1 MDALHDPLAINLRGQ
16 TRILIASLPSES
28 PHAFMLAAAVSQTST
43 QLLTVLSGLL
53 SAPELTLQ
61 IATLFRPILLDLC
74 ARWLDEPK
82 ITQGQLVALCYLL
95 EVHEELF
102 PILNDLLQ
110 RPEFI
115 DGPIAFIAGLE
126 SPLSIEVQRLQR
138 LLLAYYRILQANREL
153 PRHLL
158 WSLSP
163 LSTLIWTPGLDNAVR
178 LLAIRCYS
186 LQSGMGEGERE
197 TLERSTLGEL
207 CAVDCPIEYGCDMD
221 GSVKQMDG
229 WVLPVF
235 EVQRIQE
242 MRRGLVE
249 NPQTFYEGGGMEPIE
264 LRGCSPRL
272 TNVHGIFL
280 LRANG
285 STTTT
290 SPLVPTP
297 TTDRALRALATQIS
311 LRLPTLL
318 SSPPSSGK
326 SLLLSHMAELLH
338 PGVKNQIIHIH
349 LADTSLDPRSLLG
362 AYISSPTQPGTFEW
376 KEGVLVRSMRQG
388 KWVVFEDIDRGSSE
402 VLGVLKPLVESLGP
416 GKWIGQRASLDVPGR
431 GRVVAA
437 DGFAIFAT
445 RSVIP
450 SRTGTF
456 PQPLFFGAHKF
467 HEILLSS
474 PTPSELETIILS
486 RFPRLARNTAQALI
500 ALWDAV
506 KALGSAA
513 STRDVGLR
521 ELENFC
527 TRVQRCLPSSHDA
540 MDVDSDTSAEILP
553 LSTIFPNPTL
563 REELYLEA
571 RDIFFG
577 AGATTASARAHLD
590 NIARV
595 VAQHLGLEPERSAW
609 VLNGRTPEFEVEKD
623 VNGRPTAVRVGRTRL
638 AARPVKAEM
647 TAPSTRPFAMHR
659 PAVLLLSRI
668 ATSVSIGEP
677 VLLTGE
683 TGTGKTSVVT
693 HLASLLRRP
702 LVSLNL
708 SHQTESADLIGGFK
722 PIDARIPGSVL
733 QERFLQLFGGTFS
746 RRKNEKFEAE
756 VRKAVGEGRWKRA
769 VEAWRKSTQLAKQQI
784 QAKGKGEE
792 LEDASANGETPR
804 KRRKV
809 ANVSEAEW
817 DVFEQDVGEFDVQ
830 HVRAKG
836 KFAFGFVEGPL
847 IKALRSGDWV
857 LLDEINLASPETLEC
872 ISALLHSPTASIT
885 LTEQGSLE
893 PVPRHPD
900 FRLFACMNPATD
912 VGKKDLPPNIRPRF
926 TEIDVPPP
934 DADRET
940 LLSIVTQYIG
950 DHALGDK
957 GAIMNVAEF
966 YAAVKQLADSRQISD
981 GANHKPHYSMRTLA
995 RALSFAADIA
1005 AAYSLR
1011 RAIWE
1016 GCLMAFTMVL
1026 DAPSAEVVTAL
1037 AQKHLLA
1044 GVRNPRSMLMKE
1056 PSVPNGRSPD
1066 EFVKLGPFYLEK
1078 GPLDADLVEDYIM
1091 TPSVETK
1098 LIDLARIILTRRFPV
1113 LIEGPT
1119 SSGKTSSVEY
1129 LAKRTG
1135 HRFIRINNHEHTDI
1149 QEYLGSYV
1157 SDPATGKLVFKDG
1170 LLVRAL
1176 RNGDWIVLDE
1186 LNLAP
1191 TDVLEALNRLLD
1203 DNRELVIPETQE
1215 VVRPHPHFMLFATQ
1229 NPPGLYAGRKV
1240 LSRAFRNRF
1249 LEVHFEDVP
1258 QSELET
1264 ILCQRCRIAPSYG
1277 KKIVSVFRELQ
1288 KRRQSGRVFETKQ
1301 GFATLRDLFRW
1312 AGRDAIGYQE
1322 LAENGYML
1330 LAERARRDD
1339 DKVAVK
1345 EVIESV
1351 MGVKIDENALYN
1363 LHNADVDFAGYL
1375 DCRIPSSSPN
1385 LIWTRA
1391 MQRLFILVGRALR
1404 FNEPVLL
1411 VGETGSGKTSVCQIF
1426 ADASSKRLHGLN
1438 CHQNTETAD
1447 LIGGLRPVR
1456 NRSAREAE
1464 VYREG
1469 MEILQH
1475 LGLTPAAPTLEALG
1489 HCLQAALDSSS
1500 VDSEGRSRLDA
1511 VRRKFLRLKAI
1522 FEWHDG
1528 PLVDAMRDG
1537 DVFLLDEISLADDSV
1552 LERLNSV
1559 LEPGRTLVLAERGGD
1574 DLEHPM
1580 IHAAES
1586 FKLVATMN
1594 PGGDYGKKELSPALR
1609 NRFTEIWVPPVDA
1622 RSDLELIVDRMW
1634 KFDSLRPYTP
1644 KVLDFAEWLSAKV
1657 GDRSLMSL
1665 RDILAWVVFSNSV
1678 HPSETGD
1685 GMSPDEIF
1693 HHAAHMTFLDGLGSL
1708 PQLTAYSR
1716 EAIRRLKDNA
1726 LVQLQS
1732 LAPISSKEGHV
1743 PDYDPANW
1751 VQLGTFAIARGP
1763 CEPSLPT
1770 FNLRAPTAQDNAMR
1784 VVRACQVPK
1793 PILLEGSPGVGKTSL
1808 VTALANIVGHRL
1820 CRINLSDQTDL
1831 IDLFGSDLPVEGG
1844 GPGEFAWKDAEFLT
1858 ALQEGHW
1865 VLLDEMN
1872 LAPQAVLEGL
1882 NAVLDHRGTVYIP
1895 ELSRSFTRHPDFR
1908 IFAAQNPLNQGGGRK
1923 GLPKSFVNRFTKVY
1937 VEELTPG
1944 DLLLVCQHLFPSI
1957 APEIL
1962 QAMISFNTTLNEEI
1976 SVKRS
1981 FARAGS
1987 PWEFNLRDVLRWAT
2001 LLDSSSSLADPSEIF
2016 RSVYLD
2022 RFRDVEDRRR
2032 AQLLSDQ
2039 IFQTTSAAHD
2049 HGPVWAIS
2057 AGHLQ
2062 IGAFHSPRQNH
2073 AVVGRPGRMLKTQL
2087 PALETVGHC
2096 VSQSWLAIITGPR
2109 NSGKTELVRTLA
2121 NFMGRPLCEVSLNS
2135 ATDTMDILGSFEQVD
2150 NRGRVFA
2157 AVDDLLSIADSHLR
2171 SSAGSPLAHSLMYDQ
2186 LWKARHGALLA
2197 RDLPALLRTASALI
2211 VDLLALTPEQTALV
2225 DLQRLQEEVE
2235 RLMALRDG
2243 PGSFQWVDGPLI
2255 RAMKLGD
2262 WILLDGANLCNPSV
2276 LDRLNS
2282 LCEVN
2287 GFLTLSERGYVD
2299 GLVQILR
2306 PHPKFRIFMSVDPQY
2321 GELSRAMRNR
2331 GIEIALSLRP
2341 IADDPITL
2349 QDHARLPPALH
2360 ATVDINRFDA
2370 VRRGLHIEDIVFQNT
2385 PYSSGRL
2392 LDQDSTSSNIL
2403 DRAGFVVTP
2412 PTAAFYSFNARTAA
2426 SSYASHLRR
2435 FLAQK
2440 GSALEGPRVFSQSI
2454 PGISLGPAITSSW
2467 DVYAQSWGV
2476 PLDFVRSQGMDF
2488 YLKPRHL
2495 TPEIGPSNHLL
2506 LQSLELDVAIY
2517 LHAETSKSIVF
2528 AIKSE
2533 NSYSN
2538 ARALKEID
2546 IVVEKA
2552 QDLAVATLE
2561 GLNTTDWSSNAVSI
2575 NLSLR
2580 TLRFAEHLRN
2590 VRAHTH
2596 FDYSAVQAISAWLV
2610 DSLEDCPSAFT
2621 PLAQHVKALRELVA
2635 LSTGLG
2641 MTEIWSRFMA
2651 DKIPEFPAPLM
2662 QLDDLAR
2669 RLMDTPSSQ
2678 GLRRQCFDLM
2688 CLHSIKD
2695 FVSEED
2701 VSTFDQ
2707 LRDGLL
2713 QRMNDGAREHP
2724 DAEAV
2729 VEVESLIP
2737 QLGVLASC
2745 PNIGGRIG
2753 KEVHFQT
2760 PKLRRILTAVNQNQN
2775 FAHKIE
2781 QLIQVECL
2789 RPSSSLRH
2797 VVLYQHLLWA
2807 LNAEKG
2813 RSRLTQ
2819 ISDAFPVFLRLQ
2831 MQWLNDIWTTSD
2843 ELAACFTSS
2852 FENVAFTTGM
2862 ESDVRTSL
2870 SHTVSLVEH
2879 TKNRP
2884 LKDSV
2889 QRHLRPALQ
2898 RFSSQHQ
2905 SRQRSIEDLGSCWIA
2920 LSRTMLDLFVPDAPV
2935 DPAAVQN
2942 CAIGFWRQ
2950 QASLLSEQI
2959 RLHAQLEQLTTGNS
2973 ENVILSYLRTQ
2984 LTETLDHLREIPAF
2998 PTRQDISRLHMFWS
3012 EVAQFQS
3019 HIISSAKIDAI
3030 LFTLGNSDESAILRE
3045 NVLQQ
3050 SMAGFSQRLDS
3061 VYPEFSDISAPLQL
3075 AILCLRIGLRLVVS
3089 AFVSSEAIADH
3100 LANLSSSLVAFPSI
3114 QGSASILAR
3123 SELGPL
3129 IVSPLRH
3136 ILLNLAAAAVETHS
3150 GIAVATHIDVIET
3163 AYSQAQRL
3171 WLIDRAREGESEAA
3185 SASLYRHKPLDHE
3198 DVGEAEME
3206 EQEFLA
3212 LFPSFED
3219 ALDPES
3225 PEQPKGRASQ
3235 SGRIHSAETQQLV
3248 DLHLSL
3254 LVPQDDITASNGP
3267 GIFDQLRQNT
3277 LGGLLQT
3284 HFSSLSDVI
3293 DAESLPLQL
3302 ALLRTRLSS
3311 TQTSPTSLHEPYNF
3325 YGDSN
3330 ILEARK
3336 AVAVINALKMRLQVL
3351 VEEWPDQMV
3360 LQHLV
3365 GRCDAVLAL
3374 DLGSPVAKVLSAL
3387 EQLLVQTADWEIYAN
3402 RHNTLKEHQSAL
3414 TTLIVEWRRLELACW
3429 QGLLQSQA
3437 KTFADGI
3444 SEWWFQVYDAT
3455 IRGPLDAAKR
3465 AQEDP
3470 TQTVSGYFV
3479 TLIPLLDDFIRASPL
3494 GQFHARMRLLHS
3506 FEVYCVHL
3514 AGSQTDLA
3522 RDTLNRVRRV
3532 LHATR
3537 DYYSIFALEL
3547 STKLADQR
3555 NVLEKELRGFIKL
3568 ASWKD
3573 INVQALKASAQ
3584 RTHPSTVQDYSEIP
3598 RRFASAGIRL
3608 FSSSFINRSTFGVP
3622 SQCHPSPT
3630 MTPSR
3635 HPLIGQTWPLLS
3647 RSSAGFCI
3655 RAFFPPSLLAPPSSS
3670 TTLAVD
3676 VIVTTKE
3683 LSAVPITST
3692 LPEKARERAE
3702 GFDGQETK
3710 GVEQSSQRAQASW
3723 IHRQREAGHSATV
3736 AKSEDYYLRLNGA
3749 LPLLRSS
3756 LSGHHPDLAYARSP
3770 ERRDV
3775 CRVGFRHGRWT
3786 RDLGTSSASS
3796 GKLILI
3802 DCYSSLA
3809 DAFADYDKLQQLSQR
3824 LNRLAA
3830 GSQGIA
3836 FYGELMTH
3844 QLSSALKE
3852 TNDGLDT
3859 FNALNP
3865 SPAVSG
3871 ALLEEAKALEL
3882 STHALCDQIKRI
3894 YDSLNSSSLPILLE
3908 GSDERVVVTDA
3919 VDHFTRTLTILE
3931 AWADTHPRLRHL
3943 FVPVKSWLRS
3953 QPTVVLCS
3961 DADPTVAVE
3970 NPDVVDLFLV
3980 HVQSM
3985 LAACPESVEEEND
3998 ERDRYIEQD
4007 YHHVRNLTRLLKLK
4021 QTLDCPQYYRRSAC
4035 DTQLVE
4041 QQLIAHSEWTKALF
4055 KLDYVLCSVTQ
4066 TIAKD
4071 GFCKPP
4077 DGDDAGAGGETS
4089 EVSGGM
4095 GLGVGEGSENVSK
4108 DIEDESQ
4115 VEGLK
4120 GDDEQGND
4128 PKDRND
4134 DNDAIEMSEDFG
4146 GNLEDVPE
4154 DEEEG
4159 DEKESEEGSEADPE
4173 EQLGDLDASDPSA
4186 VDEKLWGDEQ
4196 GPQDSAE
4203 KDDKTNQDHS
4213 EEKSGDSEVVAKEGE
4228 QQSQQKEKKEGPE
4241 QPADEE
4247 PPENAEDEAMAD
4259 GEEQQEDHAPMD
4271 GQEPEPPVQSAE
4283 VGDDKETPE
4292 DEEFPDDHAVAQP
4305 DVTAGEGEVDPNNEK
4320 NEEGG
4325 ESAATGQAG
4334 SSAGVAGQDSAAE
4347 EKSKDDGGAPQ
4358 PSEPA
4363 PEPPALSSESEV
4375 AGTRGTRSRKPD
4387 MQLASNPLRSLGD
4400 ALKEIRQR
4408 FDQILDAEQR
4418 GRQTLRRSKV
4428 DAPLHAEDHQ
4438 KPSEMQTLH
4447 EGASSLQSREDV
4459 DGAIVHDAPHDS
4471 AGRTAPSDSSAPT
4484 ADVDM
4489 EEDNTVELELRQWQA
4504 SGMPDDGAERI
4515 WRLYESLTHDL
4526 AYALCEQLRL
4536 ILEPTLATR
4545 LKGDYRTGKRLN
4557 MKKIISYIASDYTKD
4572 KIWLRRTRPSQREYQ
4587 VLIALDDSKS
4597 MAESHSVH
4605 LAFETLALVSKAL
4618 SRLEA
4623 GDVAIAK
4630 FGEQVDV
4637 LHGFDGGPFTDQAG
4651 TQLMSAFRFDQKATD
4666 VLALVETSLRVLE
4679 AARERRA
4686 MGSASAADLWQ
4697 LEIIISDGMCQDHE
4711 RLRTV
4716 LRRAEEQRVMI
4727 VFIIV
4732 DSLHSATAAT
4742 AAGGARK
4749 PVVQGSIL
4757 TMDKAEY
4764 KNVDGRMELQLQRYL
4779 DSFPF
4784 EYYVVLRSVE
4794 ALPEVL
4800 AGTLRQFFERIS
4812 EEICVEDVERDNMV
4826 YQQRRAHGYFVL
4838 KSIAGRIVGVDDE
4851 VHEVRC
4857 RGSRRVGYVVS
4868 SPPPVKRDSEDCP
4881 VPKPRASVKARSADT
4896 WSAHNLV
4903 QCPPLHP
4910 SSPLDSLMDD
4920 GFEKHFFF
4928 TDDEYDERPRNTTR
4942 RRREAHKMEKP
4953 RSKRC
4958 QKGNDVDEKDEE
4970 KRQKKKT
4977 DKDEQGRNERT
4988 HKRDGGGGQRA
4999 ICRLFAECRH
5009 QLEGKFS
5016 NSAKLRAMSTSKA
5029 TPSKPKRKD
5038 KERLSSQDK
5047 DKERLSSQPPTTERL
5062 KTVVRRLPPNL
5073 PEDIFWQSVQSWVS
5087 DETVAWKIYYPGKLR
5102 KRLNKENVSSRAYIV
5117 FKTEEQLA
5125 QFSRDYDG
5133 HLFRDK
5139 AGNESYAVVEF
5150 APYQKVPP
5158 EKKKTD
5164 ARSGTIEK
5172 DEDYIS
5178 FIESLNA
5185 QSSNAEPVSLE
5196 SLIAANQP
5204 APAPKTTPLLEA
5216 LKAEKAAQK
5225 EKETAIRQIAQQK
5238 RDEAKKKSAAAAA
5251 PAASTSNAPLSKK
5264 AAKKAAAAA
5273 ASTQAASKAGPG
5285 GAGPS
5290 KQSAA
5295 PSNAINAAPPRPAK
5309 APKSA
5314 RPQQQAQSQSQR
5326 IPGPPAVPTDVSLA
5340 SAAGAIQSQRIPGP
5354 PAVPTDVSVASAAN
5368 SGIVP
5373 NEPPA
5378 APIASRRTRPIIGLA
5393 SRQFEAALS
5402 GAGVAPGAGAGG
5414 AERKSRRERERDR
5427 AAASA
5432 GTTVDKDAGAGGSG
5446 AGAGAGANGA
5456 PPFPRKEK
5464 QQPMRRKESVSGVSG
5479 GVALSTQAPE
5489 YTVRIPSIL
5498 QRGPPGGGGDQVVT
5512 PASAPVIVHRIDGDV
5527 QVAPQAG
5534 VIPVNFAAMRGGG
5547 AGPGAGGRRGGA
5559 GRGGRARG
5567 GVGRGGG

>member
-16 TRILIASLPSES
+16 TRILIASLSSES
-28 PHAFMLAAAVSQTST
+28 PHASTLAAAVSQTST
-43 QLLTVLSGLL
+43 QISSVLSGLL

-74 ARWLDEPK
+74 ARWLDGPK
-82 ITQGQLVALCYLL
+82 ITEGQLVALCYLL

-115 DGPIAFIAGLE
+115 DGPVAFVAGLE
-126 SPLSIEVQRLQR
+126 SPLSIEIPRLQR

-186 LQSGMGEGERE
+186 LQSGMAEGERE
-197 TLERSTLGEL
+197 ELERATLGEL
-207 CAVDCPIEYGCDMD
+207 CVVDCPLEYGCDMD
-221 GSVKQMDG
+221 GTVKQMDG

-249 NPQTFYEGGGMEPIE
+249 NPQMFYEGGGMEPIE
-264 LRGCSPRL
+264 LSPRL
-272 TNVHGIFL
+272 TNVHGILL

-285 STTTT
+285 STTTI

-445 RSVIP
+445 RSVVP

-456 PQPLFFGAHKF
+456 PPPLFFGAHKF

-474 PTPSELETIILS
+474 PTPNELETIILA
-486 RFPRLARNTAQALI
+486 RFPRLARDTARALI

-521 ELENFC
+521 ELESFC
-527 TRVQRCLPSSHDA
+527 TRVQRLLPTSHDA
-540 MDVDSDTSAEILP
+540 MDVDLPASADLSNSTSKQ
-553 LSTIFPNPTL
+553 
-563 REELYLEA
+563 

-590 NIARV
+590 HIARV

-638 AARPVKAEM
+638 SARPAKAEM
-647 TAPSTRPFAMHR
+647 TAPNTRPFAMHR

-784 QAKGKGEE
+784 QAKGKGDE
-792 LEDASANGETPR
+792 LMPARMGETPR

-817 DVFEQDVGEFDVQ
+817 DAFEQDVGEFEVQ

-872 ISALLHSPTASIT
+872 ISALLQSTTASIT

-912 VGKKDLPPNIRPRF
+912 VGKKDLPPNIRSRF

-966 YAAVKQLADSRQISD
+966 YAAVKQLADSRQIAD

-1056 PSVPNGRSPD
+1056 PSVPNGRPPD

-1078 GPLDADLVEDYIM
+1078 GPLDADL
-1091 TPSVETK
+1091 TK

-1258 QSELET
+1258 QVGAGDDSLP
-1264 ILCQRCRIAPSYG
+1264 A
-1277 KKIVSVFRELQ
+1277 VSHRPLLRE
-1288 KRRQSGRVFETKQ
+1288 ENH
-1301 GFATLRDLFRW
+1301 
-1312 AGRDAIGYQE
+1312 AIGYQE

-1339 DKVAVK
+1339 DKAAVK

-1363 LHNADVDFAGYL
+1363 LHNADADFAGYL
-1375 DCRIPSSSPN
+1375 NCPIPSASSN

-1447 LIGGLRPVR
+1447 LIEVR
-1456 NRSAREAE
+1456 VRRKCTG
-1464 VYREG
+1464 RG
-1469 MEILQH
+1469 WKFLQH
-1475 LGLTPAAPTLEALG
+1475 LGVTPAALTLEAVG
-1489 HCLQAALDSSS
+1489 HCLQAALESSS
-1500 VDSEGRSRLDA
+1500 VDSEARLRLDG

-1528 PLVDAMRDG
+1528 PLVDAMRGG

-1574 DLEHPM
+1574 DLEHPT
-1580 IHAAES
+1580 IQAVES

-1622 RSDLELIVDRMW
+1622 AHMW
-1634 KFDSLRPYTP
+1634 KFESLRSYTS

-1685 GMSPDEIF
+1685 GISPDEIF
-1693 HHAAHMTFLDGLGSL
+1693 
-1708 PQLTAYSR
+1708 LTAYSR
-1716 EAIRRLKDNA
+1716 EAIRRLKDDA

-1743 PDYDPANW
+1743 PDYDPAKW

-1763 CEPSLPT
+1763 CAPSLPT

-1937 VEELTPG
+1937 VEELTPS

-1957 APEIL
+1957 SPEIL

-2001 LLDSSSSLADPSEIF
+2001 LLDSSSSPADPSEIF

-2032 AQLLSDQ
+2032 AQLLFNQ
-2039 IFQTTSAAHD
+2039 IFQTAFDALD
-2049 HGPVWAIS
+2049 HAPVWAIS
-2057 AGHLQ
+2057 ARHLQ
-2062 IGAFHSPRQNH
+2062 IGAFHSTRQNH
-2073 AVVGRPGRMLKTQL
+2073 TVIGRPGRILKAQL
-2087 PALETVGHC
+2087 PALETVGHS

-2121 NFMGRPLCEVSLNS
+2121 NFMGRPLFEVSLNS

-2157 AVDDLLSIADSHLR
+2157 TVDDLLGIADSYLR
-2171 SSAGSPLAHSLMYDQ
+2171 SSAGSRLAHSLMYDR
-2186 LWKARHGALLA
+2186 LWNARHGALLA
-2197 RDLPALLRTASALI
+2197 RDLPALLSAASALI
-2211 VDLLALTPEQTALV
+2211 VELLALSPAQTSSV
-2225 DLQRLQEEVE
+2225 DLQRLQEEIE
-2235 RLMALRDG
+2235 HLMALRDG

-2255 RAMKLGD
+2255 RAMKQGD

-2306 PHPKFRIFMSVDPQY
+2306 PHPTFRIFMSVDPQY

-2331 GIEIALSLRP
+2331 GIEIALSLRS
-2341 IADDPITL
+2341 IADDLATL
-2349 QDHARLPPALH
+2349 RDHARLPHALPT
-2360 ATVDINRFDA
+2360 TVDIQLFEA
-2370 VRRGLHIEDIVFQNT
+2370 VRRGLHIQEIVCQNT

-2392 LDQDSTSSNIL
+2392 LDQDSTSSNTL
-2403 DRAGFVVTP
+2403 DRTGLLVTP
-2412 PTAAFYSFNARTAA
+2412 PTAALYSFNARTTA

-2435 FLAQK
+2435 FLSQK
-2440 GSALEGPRVFSQSI
+2440 GSALDGPRVFSQSV
-2454 PGISLGPAITSSW
+2454 PGVALGTAITSSCEC
-2467 DVYAQSWGV
+2467 
-2476 PLDFVRSQGMDF
+2476 GMDF
-2488 YLKPRHL
+2488 YLKPRYF
-2495 TPEIGPSNHLL
+2495 TPEIGTSNHLL
-2506 LQSLELDVAIY
+2506 LQALELNVAIY

-2528 AIKSE
+2528 ASTSE

-2546 IVVEKA
+2546 VVVKKA
-2552 QDLAVATLE
+2552 QDLAATTLE
-2561 GLNTTDWSSNAVSI
+2561 GLDAADWSSNADAI

-2580 TLRFAEHLRN
+2580 ILRFAEHLRKARTN
-2590 VRAHTH
+2590 TH
-2596 FDYSAVQAISAWLV
+2596 FDYSAVQAISTWLIE
-2610 DSLEDCPSAFT
+2610 SLEDCPSDFT
-2621 PLAQHVKALRELVA
+2621 PLAQHVKALRALVA

-2641 MTEIWSRFMA
+2641 MTDIWSRFMT
-2651 DKIPEFPAPLM
+2651 DKVPEFPPSLI
-2662 QLDDLAR
+2662 QLDDLAHH
-2669 RLMDTPSSQ
+2669 LADTPTNQ

-2688 CLHSIKD
+2688 CLHFVQNS
-2695 FVSEED
+2695 VSEED
-2701 VSTFDQ
+2701 ASVFDK

-2713 QRMNDGAREHP
+2713 QRMNDSDREHA
-2724 DAEAV
+2724 DSEAV

-2745 PNIGGRIG
+2745 PDVGGGIG
-2753 KEVHFQT
+2753 KENR
-2760 PKLRRILTAVNQNQN
+2760 K

-2807 LNAEKG
+2807 LNAEK
-2813 RSRLTQ
+2813 
-2819 ISDAFPVFLRLQ
+2819 DAFPVFLRLQ
-2831 MQWLNDIWTTSD
+2831 MQWLNDIWTTCDKDGPAVLFSPSQLNSTMSSCD
-2843 ELAACFTSS
+2843 MTGSSLASFRAFEANLRRRVRLIHLQCEQDSHRLEQLARVLQQAILLLAACFSSS
-2852 FENVAFTTGM
+2852 FEDAAFTPAV
-2862 ESDVRTSL
+2862 ELDVRTSL
-2870 SHTVSLVEH
+2870 SRTFSFVER

-2889 QRHLRPALQ
+2889 QRHLRPALH

-2905 SRQRSIEDLGSCWIA
+2905 PRQRSIEDLGSCWIA
-2920 LSRTMLDLFVPDAPV
+2920 LSRTILDLFVPDAPV

-2950 QASLLSEQI
+2950 QESLLSEQI
-2959 RLHAQLEQLTTGNS
+2959 RLHSQLEQLTTGNS
-2973 ENVILSYLRTQ
+2973 DNVILGYLRTQ
-2984 LTETLDHLREIPAF
+2984 HTETLDHLREIPAL

-3012 EVAQFQS
+3012 EVAQFQN
-3019 HIISSAKIDAI
+3019 HIISPAKIDAI
-3030 LFTLGNSDESAILRE
+3030 LFSLGNSDESAVLRE

-3050 SMAGFSQRLDS
+3050 SMAGFCQRLDS

-3075 AILCLRIGLRLVVS
+3075 AVLYLRIGLRLVVS
-3089 AFVSSEAIADH
+3089 ALVSSDSDTDH
-3100 LANLSSSLVAFPSI
+3100 LAHLDRPQYWRGQSQGRSS
-3114 QGSASILAR
+3114 
-3123 SELGPL
+3123 
-3129 IVSPLRH
+3129 VSPLRH

-3150 GIAVATHIDVIET
+3150 GIAVTTHIDVIET

-3212 LFPSFED
+3212 LFPTFEN
-3219 ALDPES
+3219 ALDPQS
-3225 PEQPKGRASQ
+3225 QEQPQDKASP
-3235 SGRIHSAETQQLV
+3235 SGRIHSTETQQLV
-3248 DLHLSL
+3248 RLHLSL
-3254 LVPQDDITASNGP
+3254 LVPRDDDTMVSNGP

-3277 LGGLLQT
+3277 LGGLLQN

-3293 DAESLPLQL
+3293 DTESLPLQL

-3311 TQTSPTSLHEPYNF
+3311 MQTSPTSLHEPYNF

-3374 DLGSPVAKVLSAL
+3374 DLGSPVAKVLAAL

-3465 AQEDP
+3465 TQEDP

-3479 TLIPLLDDFIRASPL
+3479 TLIPLLDDFIRTSPL

-3514 AGSQTDLA
+3514 AGSQADLA
-3522 RDTLNRVRRV
+3522 RDTLDRVRRI

-3547 STKLADQR
+3547 SAKLADQR

-3584 RTHPSTVQDYSEIP
+3584 RTHHQLYKIIRKFRDVLRQPVSDHLAPRYAGDPECQRLAVYQPLDIWTSLPLPSFPGDD
-3598 RRFASAGIRL
+3598 SAL
-3608 FSSSFINRSTFGVP
+3608 PSSHRSNLTSTFKKFGGLLHTRVLP
-3622 SQCHPSPT
+3622 SIASCSA
-3630 MTPSR
+3630 
-3635 HPLIGQTWPLLS
+3635 LIVDN
-3647 RSSAGFCI
+3647 
-3655 RAFFPPSLLAPPSSS
+3655 
-3670 TTLAVD
+3670 LAVD

-3683 LSAVPITST
+3683 LAAVPIVST
-3692 LPEKARERAE
+3692 LPEKREKEQKALMVRKRKAWSNLLKELKRAGFTANVKPDTVRQQSDARWLR
-3702 GFDGQETK
+3702 
-3710 GVEQSSQRAQASW
+3710 EQPILRCAVDA
-3723 IHRQREAGHSATV
+3723 AATV
-3736 AKSEDYYLRLNGA
+3736 AKSEDYYLRLHGA

-3756 LSGHHPDLAYARSP
+3756 LSGHHPDL
-3770 ERRDV
+3770 V
-3775 CRVGFRHGRWT
+3775 T
-3786 RDLGTSSASS
+3786 RDLQKGAMFVESVFATAVDSRSR
-3796 GKLILI
+3796 
-3802 DCYSSLA
+3802 LA
-3809 DAFADYDKLQQLSQR
+3809 DAFANYDKLRQLSHR
-3824 LNRLAA
+3824 LSLLA

-3836 FYGELMTH
+3836 FYGQSMTH
-3844 QLSSALKE
+3844 QVGQIHDILCKLSSALKE

-3865 SPAVSG
+3865 TPLVAG

-3882 STHALCDQIKRI
+3882 STRALCAQIKGI
-3894 YDSLNSSSLPILLE
+3894 HDSLNSSSLPILLE
-3908 GSDERVVVTDA
+3908 DERLVVIDA
-3919 VDHFTRTLTILE
+3919 GTHFTKTLTTLE
-3931 AWADTHPRLRHL
+3931 AWADAHPRLRHL
-3943 FVPVKSWLRS
+3943 FVPVKSWLKS

-3961 DADPTVAVE
+3961 DADPIVTVE

-4021 QTLDCPQYYRRSAC
+4021 QTLDCLNDTVVQLAIPGC
-4035 DTQLVE
+4035 DVKSQLSRFLPFLSLYLQLAE

-4077 DGDDAGAGGETS
+4077 DGEDAGAGGETS
-4089 EVSGGM
+4089 EVSGGT
-4095 GLGVGEGSENVSK
+4095 GLGAGEGSENVSK

-4134 DNDAIEMSEDFG
+4134 DNDAIEMSEDIG

-4196 GPQDSAE
+4196 GPQNSAE

-4228 QQSQQKEKKEGPE
+4228 QKSQQKEKKESGE

-4259 GEEQQEDHAPMD
+4259 EEQQEDRPDASGAPMED
-4271 GQEPEPPVQSAE
+4271 YIQDANTLDLPDDLDLNLGEEMPDEMEMEDGPEDDAMDEDEAEPAPDTDSSKDQTNRDEPPAEDAPDQMEGQEPEPPVQSAE
-4283 VGDDKETPE
+4283 AGDDKETPE
-4292 DEEFPDDHAVAQP
+4292 DEESTDDHAVAQP

-4347 EKSKDDGGAPQ
+4347 EKSKDDEGAPQ
-4358 PSEPA
+4358 LSEPA
-4363 PEPPALSSESEV
+4363 PEPPAVSSESQV
-4375 AGTRGTRSRKPD
+4375 TGTSADGPQEGHAQSQTD

-4408 FDQILDAEQR
+4408 FDQILDAEQ
-4418 GRQTLRRSKV
+4418 TLGPAGEEQVAKLNELTLIDAEQEGDKPAPMEV

-4438 KPSEMQTLH
+4438 KPSEIQALH
-4447 EGASSLQSREDV
+4447 EGASSSMESREDV
-4459 DGAIVHDAPHDS
+4459 DGAIVHDAPRDS
-4471 AGRTAPSDSSAPT
+4471 AGRTAPSDYSASK

-4504 SGMPDDGAERI
+4504 SGMPDEAAERI

-4686 MGSASAADLWQ
+4686 MASASAADLWQ

-4732 DSLHSATAAT
+4732 DSLHSATTAT
-4742 AAGGARK
+4742 AASGARK
-4749 PVVQGSIL
+4749 PAVQGSIL

-4812 EEICVEDVERDNMV
+4812 EE
-4826 YQQRRAHGYFVL
+4826 
-4838 KSIAGRIVGVDDE
+4838 
-4851 VHEVRC
+4851 
-4857 RGSRRVGYVVS
+4857 
-4868 SPPPVKRDSEDCP
+4868 
-4881 VPKPRASVKARSADT
+4881 
-4896 WSAHNLV
+4896 
-4903 QCPPLHP
+4903 
-4910 SSPLDSLMDD
+4910 
-4920 GFEKHFFF
+4920 
-4928 TDDEYDERPRNTTR
+4928 
-4942 RRREAHKMEKP
+4942 
-4953 RSKRC
+4953 
-4958 QKGNDVDEKDEE
+4958 
-4970 KRQKKKT
+4970 
-4977 DKDEQGRNERT
+4977 
-4988 HKRDGGGGQRA
+4988 
-4999 ICRLFAECRH
+4999 
-5009 QLEGKFS
+5009 
-5016 NSAKLRAMSTSKA
+5016 
-5029 TPSKPKRKD
+5029 
-5038 KERLSSQDK
+5038 
-5047 DKERLSSQPPTTERL
+5047 
-5062 KTVVRRLPPNL
+5062 
-5073 PEDIFWQSVQSWVS
+5073 
-5087 DETVAWKIYYPGKLR
+5087 
-5102 KRLNKENVSSRAYIV
+5102 
-5117 FKTEEQLA
+5117 
-5125 QFSRDYDG
+5125 
-5133 HLFRDK
+5133 
-5139 AGNESYAVVEF
+5139 
-5150 APYQKVPP
+5150 
-5158 EKKKTD
+5158 
-5164 ARSGTIEK
+5164 
-5172 DEDYIS
+5172 
-5178 FIESLNA
+5178 
-5185 QSSNAEPVSLE
+5185 
-5196 SLIAANQP
+5196 
-5204 APAPKTTPLLEA
+5204 
-5216 LKAEKAAQK
+5216 
-5225 EKETAIRQIAQQK
+5225 
-5238 RDEAKKKSAAAAA
+5238 
-5251 PAASTSNAPLSKK
+5251 
-5264 AAKKAAAAA
+5264 
-5273 ASTQAASKAGPG
+5273 
-5285 GAGPS
+5285 
-5290 KQSAA
+5290 
-5295 PSNAINAAPPRPAK
+5295 
-5309 APKSA
+5309 
-5314 RPQQQAQSQSQR
+5314 
-5326 IPGPPAVPTDVSLA
+5326 
-5340 SAAGAIQSQRIPGP
+5340 
-5354 PAVPTDVSVASAAN
+5354 
-5368 SGIVP
+5368 
-5373 NEPPA
+5373 
-5378 APIASRRTRPIIGLA
+5378 
-5393 SRQFEAALS
+5393 
-5402 GAGVAPGAGAGG
+5402 
-5414 AERKSRRERERDR
+5414 
-5427 AAASA
+5427 
-5432 GTTVDKDAGAGGSG
+5432 
-5446 AGAGAGANGA
+5446 
-5456 PPFPRKEK
+5456 
-5464 QQPMRRKESVSGVSG
+5464 
-5479 GVALSTQAPE
+5479 
-5489 YTVRIPSIL
+5489 
-5498 QRGPPGGGGDQVVT
+5498 
-5512 PASAPVIVHRIDGDV
+5512 
-5527 QVAPQAG
+5527 
-5534 VIPVNFAAMRGGG
+5534 
-5547 AGPGAGGRRGGA
+5547 
-5559 GRGGRARG
+5559 
-5567 GVGRGGG
+5567 

>member
-1 MDALHDPLAINLRGQ
+1 MGGLHDPLAMNVRGQ
-16 TRILIASLPSES
+16 TRVLVASLPPDS
-28 PHAFMLAAAVSQTST
+28 PHASALALAASQNST
-43 QLLTVLSGLL
+43 QLLTVLSVLL
-53 SAPELTLQ
+53 AAPELTLQ

-74 ARWLDEPK
+74 ARWLDDPK
-82 ITQGQLVALCYLL
+82 ITEERLVALCYIL

-102 PILNDLLQ
+102 PILNDILE
-110 RPEFI
+110 RPELV
-115 DGPIAFIAGLE
+115 DGPLAFVASAE
-126 SPLSIEVQRLQR
+126 SALSIEVPRLQR
-138 LLLAYYRILQANREL
+138 LLLAYYRILQVNREL
-153 PRHLL
+153 PQHLL

-163 LSTLIWTPGLDNAVR
+163 LSTLIWTAGLDPAVR

-186 LQSGMGEGERE
+186 LQSGMGEAERE
-197 TLERSTLGEL
+197 TLERETLGDL
-207 CAVDCPIEYGCDMD
+207 CVIDCPLEYGRDVD
-221 GSVKQMDG
+221 GSVKRMDG

-242 MRRGLVE
+242 MRKGIVV

-264 LRGCSPRL
+264 LSPRL
-272 TNVHGIFL
+272 TNVHGILL

-285 STTTT
+285 LPPTA

-297 TTDRALRALATQIS
+297 TTDDALRALATQIS

-326 SLLLSHMAELLH
+326 SLLLTHLAQLLH

-445 RSVIP
+445 RSVVP

-456 PQPLFFGAHKF
+456 PPPLFFGAHKF

-474 PTPSELETIILS
+474 PTPRELEIIIAS
-486 RFPRLARNTAQALI
+486 RFPRLAGSTAQALI
-500 ALWDAV
+500 ALWDAI

-521 ELENFC
+521 ELESFC
-527 TRVQRCLPSSHDA
+527 TRVQRLLPSSHDA
-540 MDVDSDTSAEILP
+540 MDVDSDSSAQTLP

-571 RDIFFG
+571 RDVFFG
-577 AGATTASARAHLD
+577 AGATTASARTHLD

-623 VNGRPTAVRVGRTRL
+623 VNGRPMAVRVGRTRL

-647 TAPSTRPFAMHR
+647 LAPNTRPFAMHR
-659 PAVLLLSRI
+659 PAVLLLARI
-668 ATSVSIGEP
+668 ATAVSIAEP

-693 HLASLLRRP
+693 HLAALLRRP

-784 QAKGKGEE
+784 QAKGKSDE
-792 LEDASANGETPR
+792 LEDVSANGETPR

-809 ANVSEAEW
+809 ANVSVDEW
-817 DVFEQDVGEFDVQ
+817 DAFERDVGEFEVQ

-847 IKALRSGDWV
+847 VKALRSGDWV

-872 ISALLHSPTASIT
+872 ISALLHSPTAALT

-912 VGKKDLPPNIRPRF
+912 VGKKDLPPNIRSRF

-950 DHALGDK
+950 DNAVGDK

-966 YAAVKQLADSRQISD
+966 YAAVKQLADSRQIAD
-981 GANHKPHYSMRTLA
+981 GSNHKPHFSMRTLA

-1005 AAYSLR
+1005 ATYSLR

-1026 DAPSAEVVTAL
+1026 DAPSAQVVTAL

-1056 PSVPNGRSPD
+1056 PSVPTGRSPE
-1066 EFVKLGPFYLEK
+1066 EFVKFGPFYLEK
-1078 GPLDADLVEDYIM
+1078 GPLDDDLVEDYIM

-1258 QSELET
+1258 QSELEA

-1288 KRRQSGRVFETKQ
+1288 NRRQSARVFETKQ

-1351 MGVKIDENALYN
+1351 MNVKIDENALYN

-1375 DCRIPSSSPN
+1375 DCPVPSSSST
-1385 LIWTRA
+1385 LIWTHA

-1464 VYREG
+1464 VFREG

-1489 HCLQAALDSSS
+1489 HCLQTALDSSS
-1500 VDSEGRSRLDA
+1500 AESESRSRLDG

-1528 PLVDAMRDG
+1528 PLVDAMRGG

-1580 IHAAES
+1580 IHAVDS

-1622 RSDLELIVDRMW
+1622 RNDLELIVDRMW
-1634 KFDSLRPYTP
+1634 KFDSLRSYTS

-1665 RDILAWVVFSNSV
+1665 RDIIAWVVFSNSV
-1678 HPSETGD
+1678 HPADAGN

-1716 EAIRRLKDNA
+1716 EAILRLKGDA
-1726 LVQLQS
+1726 LLQLHI
-1732 LAPISSKEGHV
+1732 LAPISSKEGYV

-1751 VQLGTFAIARGP
+1751 IQLGTFAIARGP

-1895 ELSRSFTRHPDFR
+1895 ELSRSFTRHPEFR

-1923 GLPKSFVNRFTKVY
+1923 GLPRSFVNRFTKVY
-1937 VEELTPG
+1937 VEELTPS

-1957 APEIL
+1957 APELL
-1962 QAMISFNTTLNEEI
+1962 QAMISFNTTLNDEI

-1987 PWEFNLRDVLRWAT
+1987 PWEFNLRDVLRWAS
-2001 LLDSSSSLADPSEIF
+2001 LLDSSSSTADPSEVF

-2022 RFRDVEDRRR
+2022 RFRDIEDRRR
-2032 AQLLSDQ
+2032 AQLLFDQ
-2039 IFQTTSAAHD
+2039 IFQTTPDALE

-2062 IGAFHSPRQNH
+2062 IGAFHSPRLNH
-2073 AVVGRPGRMLKTQL
+2073 AVIGRPSRVLKAQL

-2121 NFMGRPLCEVSLNS
+2121 NLMGRPLREVSLNS

-2157 AVDDLLSIADSHLR
+2157 AVDDLLRIIDSQLR
-2171 SSAGSPLAHSLMYDQ
+2171 SSAGSPPAHSLVYDK
-2186 LWKARHGALLA
+2186 LRRTRHSILLPH
-2197 RDLPALLRTASALI
+2197 DLPAILLTASALI
-2211 VDLLALTPEQTALV
+2211 VNLLALCTEQNTLAG
-2225 DLQRLQEEVE
+2225 LQRLQQEVE
-2235 RLMALRDG
+2235 SLMSLQDG
-2243 PGSFQWVDGPLI
+2243 PGSFQWVDGPLV
-2255 RAMKLGD
+2255 RAMKHGD

-2306 PHPKFRIFMSVDPQY
+2306 PHPQFRIFMSVDPQY

-2341 IADDPITL
+2341 VADDSLIL
-2349 QDHARLPPALH
+2349 QDHSRLPHALP
-2360 ATVDINRFDA
+2360 ATVDIKLFDA
-2370 VRRGLHIEDIVFQNT
+2370 LRRGLPVDDIVCQNA

-2392 LDQDSTSSNIL
+2392 LDQDSASSNIL
-2403 DRAGFVVTP
+2403 DRSGLTVAP
-2412 PTAAFYSFNARTAA
+2412 PTAAFYSFNARSTP
-2426 SSYASHLRR
+2426 SSYAFHYRR
-2435 FLAQK
+2435 FLTQA
-2440 GSALEGPRVFSQSI
+2440 GRTLDGVREFSKSV
-2454 PGISLGPAITSSW
+2454 PGASLVPAITSSW
-2467 DVYAQSWGV
+2467 DAYARSWGV
-2476 PLDFVRSQGMDF
+2476 PLDFIRAQGMDF
-2488 YLKPRHL
+2488 YLQPRNM
-2495 TPEIGPSNHLL
+2495 PEIDPSNHLL
-2506 LQSLELDVAIY
+2506 LQGLELNVAVY
-2517 LHAETSKSIVF
+2517 VHAETYKSVVSDSKSE
-2528 AIKSE
+2528 A
-2533 NSYSN
+2533 SYSN
-2538 ARALKEID
+2538 ARALKEVD
-2546 IVVEKA
+2546 IVIEKTQA
-2552 QDLAVATLE
+2552 LAVATLKV
-2561 GLNTTDWSSNAVSI
+2561 LNTRDWPSNAVSM

-2580 TLRFAEHLRN
+2580 TLRFAEHLQTA
-2590 VRAHTH
+2590 RANTH
-2596 FDYSAVQAISAWLV
+2596 FDYSAIQAISGWLV
-2610 DSLEDCPSAFT
+2610 DSLDDCPSDFI

-2641 MTEIWSRFMA
+2641 MAEIWSKFMT
-2651 DKIPEFPAPLM
+2651 DKLGNYPAPLV

-2669 RLMDTPSSQ
+2669 RLGDTPSSQ

-2688 CLHSIKD
+2688 CLHSIAR
-2695 FVSEED
+2695 SEREQD
-2701 VSTFDQ
+2701 ITAFDK
-2707 LRDGLL
+2707 LHDDML
-2713 QRMNDGAREHP
+2713 QRMNAAAGRNSETP
-2724 DAEAV
+2724 G
-2729 VEVESLIP
+2729 VELEYLIP
-2737 QLGVLASC
+2737 QLAVLASC
-2745 PNIGGRIG
+2745 GDKGGLHIQAD
-2753 KEVHFQT
+2753 QT
-2760 PKLRRILTAVNQNQN
+2760 L
-2775 FAHKIE
+2775 AHKIE

-2789 RPSSSLRH
+2789 RPSSSLKQ
-2797 VVLYQHLLWA
+2797 VVVYQHLLWT
-2807 LNAEKG
+2807 LNAEK
-2813 RSRLTQ
+2813 
-2819 ISDAFPVFLRLQ
+2819 DAFPVFLRLQ
-2831 MQWLNDIWTTSD
+2831 LQWLNDIWSTPNESGPAILFRPSQLNTTMSSCD
-2843 ELAACFTSS
+2843 LSGSSLASFGAFEANLRRRVRLLHLQCEQESPRLEQLARVLQQAILLVVACFASS
-2852 FENVAFTTGM
+2852 FEDEAPPAI

-2870 SHTVSLVEH
+2870 NHTLSFLER

-2884 LKDSV
+2884 LKESV
-2889 QRHLRPALQ
+2889 QRYLGPALQ

-2905 SRQRSIEDLGSCWIA
+2905 SRQRSIGDLGNCWIA
-2920 LSRTMLDLFVPDAPV
+2920 LSRTILDLFIPDAPV

-2942 CAIGFWRQ
+2942 CAIGFWTQ
-2950 QASLLSEQI
+2950 QQSLLSEQI
-2959 RLHAQLEQLTTGNS
+2959 CLHLQLEQLTTGNS
-2973 ENVILSYLRTQ
+2973 GNVIISYLRTQ
-2984 LTETLDHLREIPAF
+2984 LAETLNHLQEM
-2998 PTRQDISRLHMFWS
+2998 PTLHVRKDISRLHMFWS

-3030 LFTLGNSDESAILRE
+3030 LFALSKSDESAVLRE

-3075 AILCLRIGLRLVVS
+3075 AVLYLRIGLRLVVS
-3089 AFVSSEAIADH
+3089 AFGSSDVTVDD
-3100 LANLSSSLVAFPSI
+3100 LTSLSSSLVAFPSI
-3114 QGSASILAR
+3114 QGSASILAS
-3123 SELGPL
+3123 SETGP
-3129 IVSPLRH
+3129 VVVTPLRH
-3136 ILLNLAAAAVETHS
+3136 ILLNLGAVAVETYS
-3150 GIAVATHIDVIET
+3150 GIPVETHIELVAT

-3171 WLIDRAREGESEAA
+3171 WLIDRAREGEVEAA
-3185 SASLYRHKPLDHE
+3185 SASLYRHKPLDYD

-3219 ALDPES
+3219 ALDPDSQE
-3225 PEQPKGRASQ
+3225 PPKGKANPV
-3235 SGRIHSAETQQLV
+3235 GRIHSAETQQLV

-3254 LVPQDDITASNGP
+3254 LIPRDDTMVSNGP
-3267 GIFDQLRQNT
+3267 GIFNQLRQNT
-3277 LGGLLQT
+3277 LKNLLLT
-3284 HFSSLSDVI
+3284 HFSSLSDMM
-3293 DAESLPLQL
+3293 DMESLPLQL
-3302 ALLRTRLSS
+3302 ALLRTSLSS
-3311 TQTSPTSLHEPYNF
+3311 TQTSPTKSQEPYNF

-3330 ILEARK
+3330 IPEARK
-3336 AVAVINALKMRLQVL
+3336 AVAVMTSLKMRLQVL

-3360 LQHLV
+3360 LQHLLA
-3365 GRCDAVLAL
+3365 RCDAVLAL

-3429 QGLLQSQA
+3429 QVLLQTQA

-3444 SEWWFQVYDAT
+3444 SEWWFHVYDAT

-3465 AQEDP
+3465 QQEDP
-3470 TQTVSGYFV
+3470 TQTVSAYFS

-3494 GQFHARMRLLHS
+3494 GQFHARMQLLHS
-3506 FEVYCVHL
+3506 FEVYCARL
-3514 AGSQTDLA
+3514 ASCQTDVA
-3522 RDTLNRVRRV
+3522 RNSLDRVRRI

-3537 DYYSIFALEL
+3537 SYYSIFSLEL
-3547 STKLADQR
+3547 STKLAEQR

-3584 RTHPSTVQDYSEIP
+3584 RTHHQLYKIIRKFRDVLRQPVSGHLLP
-3598 RRFASAGIRL
+3598 RYAGDPECQRL
-3608 FSSSFINRSTFGVP
+3608 SVHEPLDVSSSLAVP
-3622 SQCHPSPT
+3622 S
-3630 MTPSR
+3630 
-3635 HPLIGQTWPLLS
+3635 
-3647 RSSAGFCI
+3647 
-3655 RAFFPPSLLAPPSSS
+3655 FPDDDSVPSSS
-3670 TTLAVD
+3670 PRRNLVSTFKKFGALLHTRILPSISSCSALIVDNLAVD

-3683 LSAVPITST
+3683 LAAVPIIST
-3692 LPEKARERAE
+3692 IPEKRDKEQKALMVRKRKAWSNLLKELKRAGFTANVKPDTVRQQSDARWLREQPMLQCAE
-3702 GFDGQETK
+3702 VG
-3710 GVEQSSQRAQASW
+3710 AA
-3723 IHRQREAGHSATV
+3723 ATV
-3736 AKSEDYYLRLNGA
+3736 AKGEDYFMRLNGA
-3749 LPLLRSS
+3749 LPQLRLS
-3756 LSGHHPDLAYARSP
+3756 LSGHHPDL
-3770 ERRDV
+3770 V
-3775 CRVGFRHGRWT
+3775 T
-3786 RDLGTSSASS
+3786 RDLQKGAMFVESVFATALDSRAR
-3796 GKLILI
+3796 
-3802 DCYSSLA
+3802 LA
-3809 DAFADYDKLQQLSQR
+3809 DAFVDHDKLQRLSQR
-3824 LNRLAA
+3824 LNMLAA
-3830 GSQGIA
+3830 SEGIA
-3836 FYGELMTH
+3836 FYGHPMTNQIRQTH
-3844 QLSSALKE
+3844 NILCKLSNALKE

-3859 FNALNP
+3859 FNTLNP
-3865 SPAVSG
+3865 TPPVAPV
-3871 ALLEEAKALEL
+3871 LLTEVRALEL
-3882 STHALCDQIKRI
+3882 STQTLREQIKCI
-3894 YDSLNSSSLPILLE
+3894 LDSLDSSALPILLE
-3908 GSDERVVVTDA
+3908 DERVAVAVA
-3919 VDHFTRTLTILE
+3919 VDHLAEALSILD
-3931 AWADTHPRLRHL
+3931 AWANAHPRLRYL
-3943 FVPVKSWLRS
+3943 FVPVHSWLKS
-3953 QPTVVLCS
+3953 QPSVVLSS
-3961 DADPTVAVE
+3961 DPNPTAAAE
-3970 NPDVVDLFLV
+3970 TTDIIDLFLV

-3985 LAACPESVEEEND
+3985 LAACPEVVKEDTD
-3998 ERDRYIEQD
+3998 ERDRYIEQE
-4007 YHHVRNLTRLLKLK
+4007 YRHVCNLTRLLKLK
-4021 QTLDCPQYYRRSAC
+4021 QTLDCLNDALVQLAVPGRKLK
-4035 DTQLVE
+4035 TQLNRFLPFLSLYLQLAQ

-4095 GLGVGEGSENVSK
+4095 GLGAGEGSENVSK

-4128 PKDRND
+4128 PKDPND
-4134 DNDAIEMSEDFG
+4134 DNDAIEMSEDIG

-4159 DEKESEEGSEADPE
+4159 DEKESEEEGSEADPE

-4186 VDEKLWGDEQ
+4186 VDEKLWGDEK

-4228 QQSQQKEKKEGPE
+4228 QQSQQKEKKDGPE
-4241 QPADEE
+4241 QQPADEE
-4247 PPENAEDEAMAD
+4247 PPPNAEDEAMAD
-4259 GEEQQEDHAPMD
+4259 GEEEQDDRPDASGAPMED
-4271 GQEPEPPVQSAE
+4271 YVQDANTLDLPDDMDLGLGEEMEDDMEMEEGPEDDAMDEDEAEPAPDTESSKDQTNREEPPADDTPDMDDQQLEPPVQPAE
-4283 VGDDKETPE
+4283 AVDDEAAPE
-4292 DEEFPDDHAVAQP
+4292 DEEAQDDHAVAQP
-4305 DVTAGEGEVDPNNEK
+4305 DVTAGEGEVDPTNEK
-4320 NEEGG
+4320 HEEGG

-4334 SSAGVAGQDSAAE
+4334 SSVGVAGQDTTAE
-4347 EKSKDDGGAPQ
+4347 EKSKDEEGAPQ

-4363 PEPPALSSESEV
+4363 PEPPAVSSESEV
-4375 AGTRGTRSRKPD
+4375 AGTSADGPQEGHAQSQTD

-4408 FDQILDAEQR
+4408 FDQILDAEQNDTPR
-4418 GRQTLRRSKV
+4418 ERPIPTDEEAAGAEYLRPDDADHDMQALGPAGEEQVAKLNELTLIDAEQEGDKPAPMEV
-4428 DAPLHAEDHQ
+4428 DAPLDAEQHQ
-4438 KPSEMQTLH
+4438 KPSEMQALH
-4447 EGASSLQSREDV
+4447 EGGSSKESREDV
-4459 DGAIVHDAPHDS
+4459 DGAVVHHAPHDS
-4471 AGRTAPSDSSAPT
+4471 AGRTAPSDSSAPK

-4504 SGMPDDGAERI
+4504 TGMPDEGAERI

-4618 SRLEA
+4618 TRLEA

-4630 FGEQVDV
+4630 FGEHVDV

-4732 DSLHSATAAT
+4732 DSLHSPTTAAS
-4742 AAGGARK
+4742 GVRK
-4749 PVVQGSIL
+4749 PAVQGSIL

-4784 EYYVVLRSVE
+4784 EYYVVLRNVE

-4812 EEICVEDVERDNMV
+4812 EE
-4826 YQQRRAHGYFVL
+4826 
-4838 KSIAGRIVGVDDE
+4838 
-4851 VHEVRC
+4851 
-4857 RGSRRVGYVVS
+4857 
-4868 SPPPVKRDSEDCP
+4868 
-4881 VPKPRASVKARSADT
+4881 
-4896 WSAHNLV
+4896 
-4903 QCPPLHP
+4903 
-4910 SSPLDSLMDD
+4910 
-4920 GFEKHFFF
+4920 
-4928 TDDEYDERPRNTTR
+4928 
-4942 RRREAHKMEKP
+4942 
-4953 RSKRC
+4953 
-4958 QKGNDVDEKDEE
+4958 
-4970 KRQKKKT
+4970 
-4977 DKDEQGRNERT
+4977 
-4988 HKRDGGGGQRA
+4988 
-4999 ICRLFAECRH
+4999 
-5009 QLEGKFS
+5009 
-5016 NSAKLRAMSTSKA
+5016 
-5029 TPSKPKRKD
+5029 
-5038 KERLSSQDK
+5038 
-5047 DKERLSSQPPTTERL
+5047 
-5062 KTVVRRLPPNL
+5062 
-5073 PEDIFWQSVQSWVS
+5073 
-5087 DETVAWKIYYPGKLR
+5087 
-5102 KRLNKENVSSRAYIV
+5102 
-5117 FKTEEQLA
+5117 
-5125 QFSRDYDG
+5125 
-5133 HLFRDK
+5133 
-5139 AGNESYAVVEF
+5139 
-5150 APYQKVPP
+5150 
-5158 EKKKTD
+5158 
-5164 ARSGTIEK
+5164 
-5172 DEDYIS
+5172 
-5178 FIESLNA
+5178 
-5185 QSSNAEPVSLE
+5185 
-5196 SLIAANQP
+5196 
-5204 APAPKTTPLLEA
+5204 
-5216 LKAEKAAQK
+5216 
-5225 EKETAIRQIAQQK
+5225 
-5238 RDEAKKKSAAAAA
+5238 
-5251 PAASTSNAPLSKK
+5251 
-5264 AAKKAAAAA
+5264 
-5273 ASTQAASKAGPG
+5273 
-5285 GAGPS
+5285 
-5290 KQSAA
+5290 
-5295 PSNAINAAPPRPAK
+5295 
-5309 APKSA
+5309 
-5314 RPQQQAQSQSQR
+5314 
-5326 IPGPPAVPTDVSLA
+5326 
-5340 SAAGAIQSQRIPGP
+5340 
-5354 PAVPTDVSVASAAN
+5354 
-5368 SGIVP
+5368 
-5373 NEPPA
+5373 
-5378 APIASRRTRPIIGLA
+5378 
-5393 SRQFEAALS
+5393 
-5402 GAGVAPGAGAGG
+5402 
-5414 AERKSRRERERDR
+5414 
-5427 AAASA
+5427 
-5432 GTTVDKDAGAGGSG
+5432 
-5446 AGAGAGANGA
+5446 
-5456 PPFPRKEK
+5456 
-5464 QQPMRRKESVSGVSG
+5464 
-5479 GVALSTQAPE
+5479 
-5489 YTVRIPSIL
+5489 
-5498 QRGPPGGGGDQVVT
+5498 
-5512 PASAPVIVHRIDGDV
+5512 
-5527 QVAPQAG
+5527 
-5534 VIPVNFAAMRGGG
+5534 
-5547 AGPGAGGRRGGA
+5547 
-5559 GRGGRARG
+5559 
-5567 GVGRGGG
+5567 